1 MPEYYSGNR
10 SLPILSTSFFTFEVM
25 LSEILNVYI
34 YGSVVVLTV
43 TDVSSYPVAT
53 VLWIDVS

>member
-10 SLPILSTSFFTFEVM
+10 SLPILYTLFFTFEVM
-25 LSEILNVYI
+25 LCEILNVYI

-43 TDVSSYPVAT
+43 MDVSSDSVAT